1 MAKSKKKRRR
11 PSSSAATARS
21 GQPAPGTARSGQ
33 PSPKPSNA
41 AKRERRDAA
50 RAQREKAAKAAVRRG
65 AIRRAAI
72 GGVVGVVVFVAIGW
86 YTNRAPAAT
95 ALSQTAVDTAA
106 TAGCDALVSPVSDA
120 PGGQHLPSPGA
131 QYTYDQHPAT
141 SGEHDPIPLPGQ
153 PRIYEAADMAQ
164 FHETQAVHSLEHGSV
179 IMYYRASGD
188 ADGLP
193 TKVVDH
199 LGPIAETNPA
209 TYLIPYPD
217 LPEGTALAFTAWNK
231 LLTCPSTITGD
242 QATTVAQGFVDAFA
256 CTNNAPEGN
265 RGDGC

>member
-1 MAKSKKKRRR
+1 MARSKKKRRR
-11 PSSSAATARS
+11 PSPSPATARS
-21 GQPAPGTARSGQ
+21 GQTVPGTGRSGQ
-33 PSPKPSNA
+33 PSPKPSNT

-72 GGVVGVVVFVAIGW
+72 GGVVGVVAFVAIGW

-106 TAGCDALVSPVSDA
+106 TAGCDALVTPDPGTPSRDHLARDA
-120 PGGQHLPSPGA
+120 PYS
-131 QYTYDQHPAT
+131 YTEQPAT
-141 SGEHDPIPLPGQ
+141 SGPHDPYPLEGQ

-164 FHETQAVHSLEHGSV
+164 YQETKAVHSLEHGSV

-193 TKVVDH
+193 TKVVDQ
-199 LGPIAETNPA
+199 LGPIAENNPA
-209 TYLIPYPD
+209 TYLIPYPN

-242 QATTVAQGFVDAFA
+242 QATTVAQGFVGAFA

-265 RGDGC
+265 LGDGC